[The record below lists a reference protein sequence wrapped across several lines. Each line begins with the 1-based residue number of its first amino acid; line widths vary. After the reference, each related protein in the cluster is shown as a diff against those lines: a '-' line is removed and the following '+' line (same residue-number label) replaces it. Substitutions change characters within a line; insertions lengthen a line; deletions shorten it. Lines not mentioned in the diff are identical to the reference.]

1 MDQPFRF
8 KQFTVHQDKTAMK
21 VGTDGVLL
29 GAWASIAH
37 QPQTILDIG
46 TGTGL
51 IALQLAQ
58 RSDAT
63 LIDAVEIDHDAYEQC
78 VQNFEASPWAD
89 RLFCYH
95 ASIQEYA
102 SEMEEEYDLIASNPP
117 FFSSGT
123 ISNDPARNQAR
134 FDDALPLEHLLVCS
148 LHLLSGD
155 GRLAIIIPEDREL
168 ELLEL
173 AKKHE
178 VYLVRRCR
186 VQGNPNAPFKRCLL
200 EFSFFEKELLEET
213 LCLRN
218 SDGSF
223 SSEYIELVNPFYLD
237 LSAS

>member
-1 MDQPFRF
+1 
-8 KQFTVHQDKTAMK
+8 MK

-29 GAWASIAH
+29 GAWAGIDH

-46 TGTGL
+46 SGSGL

-58 RSDAT
+58 RSDAQM
-63 LIDAVEIDHDAYEQC
+63 IDAVEIDHDAYEQC
-78 VQNFEASPWAD
+78 VQNFEASPWSD

-102 SEMEEEYDLIASNPP
+102 SEMEEEYDLIVSNPP
-117 FFSSGT
+117 FFKTGLTSDDSS
-123 ISNDPARNQAR
+123 RNQAR
-134 FDDALPLEHLLVCS
+134 FEESLPMEHLLVCS

-155 GRLAIIIPEDREL
+155 GRLAVIIPEDREL

-178 VYLVRRCR
+178 VHLSRRCR
-186 VQGNPNAPFKRCLL
+186 VQGNPDAPFKRCLL
-200 EFSFFEKELLEET
+200 EFSFFETTLTEET

-218 SDGSF
+218 SNGNY
-223 SSEYIELVNPFYLD
+223 SEEYLELVNPFYLD
-237 LSAS
+237 LSSS